1 MTFDE
6 WYNDMQH
13 RYSACYDGYEDL
25 LREAFNAGA
34 ESALTWVNDNVGMI
48 TDDARG
54 DLVRYHNPIK
64 YLDDIVSNQ

>member
-1 MTFDE
+1 MNFDE
-6 WYNDMQH
+6 WFNDMER
-13 RYSACYDGYEDL
+13 RYNACYSSYEDL

-48 TDDARG
+48 TDDARA